1 MTALFILSA
10 CEPRDIRLLQD
21 SERPKKSAFLKEKQD
36 SFFGDTSAA
45 LFALE
50 KQIEIINALEMA
62 LHPESA
68 GDAGYSFIDESYFA
82 KNNSYPALIFHQHQK
97 ILNVKN
103 RQESLRQW
111 KASINTQPMVL
122 EGIGFVSLYALPES
136 QNLTPPILAPAADI
150 KANVEQETVHVT
162 LDPANQNI
170 FSIEIKLMKITLT
183 NENPKPTLSEILI
196 SSKMTVRRHEDIL
209 DQAPRYTI
217 TQSEWSLSNN
227 KARNS
232 QPHRTLNLSV
242 SEDFVVQLGA
252 CPFAKGQLSLI
263 NGETKKNI
271 VDLQEDKILNLITLA
286 EDKLISCTG
295 DSVRPLV
302 DLSRILRM

>member
-21 SERPKKSAFLKEKQD
+21 SERPKKNAFLKEKQD

-68 GDAGYSFIDESYFA
+68 GDAGYGFIDESYFTK
-82 KNNSYPALIFHQHQK
+82 KNSSPAFIFHQHQK
-97 ILNVKN
+97 IINVKN
-103 RQESLRQW
+103 RQESFRQW
-111 KASINTQPMVL
+111 KASINTQPLVL
-122 EGIGFVSLYALPES
+122 EGIGFVSLFAIQEA
-136 QNLTPPILAPAADI
+136 QNLTPPTLAPAADI

-162 LDPANQNI
+162 LDPENKNI
-170 FSIEIKLMKITLT
+170 FNIEIKLMKITLT
-183 NENPKPTLSEILI
+183 NENPKLTLSEILI
-196 SSKMTVRRHEDIL
+196 SSKMTVRRHETES

-217 TQSEWSLSNN
+217 TQSQLSLSNN
-227 KARNS
+227 KGRNGNP
-232 QPHRTLNLSV
+232 QRTLNIGV
-242 SEDFVVQLGA
+242 SENFAVQLGA
-252 CPFAKGQLSLI
+252 CPFATGQLSLI
-263 NGETKKNI
+263 NGDTKKNI
-271 VDLQEDKILNLITLA
+271 VELQEDKILNLITSA
-286 EDKLISCTG
+286 EEKLISCTG